1 MDDDGDAL
9 RKSTIREIINELFE
23 TEIKPILLK
32 IYQDDREML
41 KESDKRISR
50 TNEIIDKLTDACKS
64 VENAYTS
71 HVGSLQSS
79 RDASQKANT
88 ELIKTCERLSKR
100 LERTDDVN
108 RKRIMELN
116 DRIAALLDERKEAK
130 AQYEELQKS
139 YLRIAEAGSF
149 KQSGN
154 VMEMNVN
161 NPKKI

>member
-9 RKSTIREIINELFE
+9 RKSTIREIIKEIFE

-50 TNEIIDKLTDACKS
+50 TNEIIDKLADACKS

-71 HVGSLQSS
+71 HVSSLQSS

-100 LERTDDVN
+100 LERTDDTN

-130 AQYEELQKS
+130 AQYDELQKS
-139 YLRIAEAGSF
+139 YLRIAEAGSV

-154 VMEMNVN
+154 VMEMNV
-161 NPKKI
+161 KQ

>member
-9 RKSTIREIINELFE
+9 RKSTIRETIKEIFE
-23 TEIKPILLK
+23 TEIKPVLLK

-41 KESDKRISR
+41 KESDKRINR
-50 TNEIIDKLTDACKS
+50 TNEIIDKLADACKS

-71 HVGSLQSS
+71 HVSSLQSS
-79 RDASQKANT
+79 RDASQKANA

-100 LERTDDVN
+100 LERTDDTN

-116 DRIAALLDERKEAK
+116 GRIAALLDERKESK

-139 YLRIAEAGSF
+139 YLRIAEAGSV

-154 VMEMNVN
+154 VMEMNV
-161 NPKKI
+161 KQ

>member
-9 RKSTIREIINELFE
+9 RKSTIRETIKEIFE
-23 TEIKPILLK
+23 TEIKPVLLK

-41 KESDKRISR
+41 KESDKRINR
-50 TNEIIDKLTDACKS
+50 TNEIIDKLADACKS

-71 HVGSLQSS
+71 HVSSLQSS

-100 LERTDDVN
+100 LERTDDTN

-116 DRIAALLDERKEAK
+116 GRIAALLDERKESK

-139 YLRIAEAGSF
+139 YLRIAEAGSV

-154 VMEMNVN
+154 TMEMNVN
-161 NPKKI
+161 SK

>member
-9 RKSTIREIINELFE
+9 CKSALREIINELFE

-71 HVGSLQSS
+71 HVSSLQSS

-100 LERTDDVN
+100 LERMDDVN
-108 RKRIMELN
+108 RKRIMALN
-116 DRIAALLDERKEAK
+116 DRIAALMDERKEAND
-130 AQYEELQKS
+130 QYKELQKS

>member
-9 RKSTIREIINELFE
+9 RKSTVREIIKDLFE

-71 HVGSLQSS
+71 HVSSLQSS

-116 DRIAALLDERKEAK
+116 GRIAALLDERKEAK

-161 NPKKI
+161 NPK

>member
-1 MDDDGDAL
+1 MDDDGDDL
-9 RKSTIREIINELFE
+9 QKSTIKETIKEIFE

-50 TNEIIDKLTDACKS
+50 TNEIIDKLADACKS

-71 HVGSLQSS
+71 HVNSLQSS

-100 LERTDDVN
+100 LERTDDTN

-116 DRIAALLDERKEAK
+116 GRIAALLDERKEAK
-130 AQYEELQKS
+130 AQYDELQKS
-139 YLRIAEAGSF
+139 YLRIAEAGSV

-154 VMEMNVN
+154 TMEMNVN
-161 NPKKI
+161 SK

>member
-1 MDDDGDAL
+1 MDDDSYDDL
-9 RKSTIREIINELFE
+9 KKLIKDTIREIFE
-23 TEIKPILLK
+23 TDVKPVLLK

-50 TNEIIDKLTDACKS
+50 TNEIIDKLADACKS

-100 LERTDDVN
+100 LERTDDTN

-116 DRIAALLDERKEAK
+116 GRIAALLDERKETK

-139 YLRIAEAGSF
+139 YLRIAEAGSV

-154 VMEMNVN
+154 TMEMNVN
-161 NPKKI
+161 SK

>member
-9 RKSTIREIINELFE
+9 CKSTIREIINDLFE

-32 IYQDDREML
+32 VYQDDREML
-41 KESDKRISR
+41 KESERIINR
-50 TNEIIDKLTDACKS
+50 TNEIIDKLADACKS
-64 VENAYTS
+64 VEKAYTS

-79 RDASQKANT
+79 RDISQKANVQ
-88 ELIKTCERLSKR
+88 LVKTCERLSLR
-100 LERTDDVN
+100 LEKIDDAN
-108 RKRIMELN
+108 RKKMKEQNNRIL
-116 DRIAALLDERKEAK
+116 ALQKERKESK
-130 AQYEELQKS
+130 EQYKELQKS
-139 YLRIAEAGSF
+139 YLRIAEAGSV

>member
-9 RKSTIREIINELFE
+9 RESTIRETIKEIFE

-50 TNEIIDKLTDACKS
+50 TNEIIDKLADACKS

-71 HVGSLQSS
+71 HVSSLQSS

-100 LERTDDVN
+100 LERTDDTN

-139 YLRIAEAGSF
+139 YLRIAEAGSV

-154 VMEMNVN
+154 VMEMNV
-161 NPKKI
+161 KQ

>member
-9 RKSTIREIINELFE
+9 RKSTIRETIKEIFE

-71 HVGSLQSS
+71 HVSSLQSS

-100 LERTDDVN
+100 LERTDDTN

-116 DRIAALLDERKEAK
+116 GRIAALLDERKEAK
-130 AQYEELQKS
+130 AQYDELQKS
-139 YLRIAEAGSF
+139 YLRIAEAGSV

-154 VMEMNVN
+154 TMEMNVN
-161 NPKKI
+161 SK

>member
-9 RKSTIREIINELFE
+9 RKSTIRETIKEIFE

-50 TNEIIDKLTDACKS
+50 TNEIIDKLADACKS

-71 HVGSLQSS
+71 HVSSLQSS

-100 LERTDDVN
+100 LERTDDTN

-116 DRIAALLDERKEAK
+116 GRIAALLDERKESK

-139 YLRIAEAGSF
+139 YLRIAEAGSV

-154 VMEMNVN
+154 VMEMNV
-161 NPKKI
+161 KQ

>member
-1 MDDDGDAL
+1 MDDDSDAL
-9 RKSTIREIINELFE
+9 QKSTIKETIKEIFE

-50 TNEIIDKLTDACKS
+50 TNEIVDKLADACKS

-71 HVGSLQSS
+71 HVSSLQSS

-100 LERTDDVN
+100 LERTDDTN

-139 YLRIAEAGSF
+139 YLRIAEAGSV

-154 VMEMNVN
+154 VMEMNV
-161 NPKKI
+161 KQ

>member
-1 MDDDGDAL
+1 MDDDSYDDL
-9 RKSTIREIINELFE
+9 KKLIKDTIREIFE
-23 TEIKPILLK
+23 TDVKPVLLK

-116 DRIAALLDERKEAK
+116 GRIAALLDERKEAK

-139 YLRIAEAGSF
+139 YLRIAEAGSV

-154 VMEMNVN
+154 VMEMNV
-161 NPKKI
+161 KQ

>member
-9 RKSTIREIINELFE
+9 RKSTIRETIKEIFE

-32 IYQDDREML
+32 VYQDDREML

-50 TNEIIDKLTDACKS
+50 TNEIIDKLADACKS

-71 HVGSLQSS
+71 HVSSLQSS

-100 LERTDDVN
+100 LERTDDTN

-130 AQYEELQKS
+130 VQYEELQKS
-139 YLRIAEAGSF
+139 YLRIAEAGSV

-154 VMEMNVN
+154 TMEMNVN
-161 NPKKI
+161 SK

>member
-9 RKSTIREIINELFE
+9 RKSTIRETIKEIFE

-50 TNEIIDKLTDACKS
+50 TNDIVDKLADACKS

-71 HVGSLQSS
+71 HVSSLQSS

-100 LERTDDVN
+100 LERTDDTN

-139 YLRIAEAGSF
+139 YLRIAEAGSV

-154 VMEMNVN
+154 TMEMNVN
-161 NPKKI
+161 SK

>member
-9 RKSTIREIINELFE
+9 RKSTIRETIKEIFE

-50 TNEIIDKLTDACKS
+50 TNEIVDKLADACKS

-71 HVGSLQSS
+71 HVSSLQSS

-100 LERTDDVN
+100 LERTDDTN

-130 AQYEELQKS
+130 VQYEELQKS
-139 YLRIAEAGSF
+139 YLRIAEAGSV

-154 VMEMNVN
+154 VMEMNV
-161 NPKKI
+161 KQ

>member
-1 MDDDGDAL
+1 MDDDSYDGLKKLIKD
-9 RKSTIREIINELFE
+9 TIKEIFE
-23 TEIKPILLK
+23 TDVKPVLMK

-50 TNEIIDKLTDACKS
+50 TNEIIDKLADACKS

-71 HVGSLQSS
+71 HVSSLQSS

-100 LERTDDVN
+100 LERTDDTN

-116 DRIAALLDERKEAK
+116 GRIASLLDERKEAK

-139 YLRIAEAGSF
+139 YLRIAEAGSV

-154 VMEMNVN
+154 VMEMNV
-161 NPKKI
+161 KQ

>member
-1 MDDDGDAL
+1 MDDDSYDGLKKLIED
-9 RKSTIREIINELFE
+9 TIKEIFE
-23 TEIKPILLK
+23 TDVKPVLMK

-50 TNEIIDKLTDACKS
+50 TNEIIDKLADACKS

-100 LERTDDVN
+100 LERTDDTN
-108 RKRIMELN
+108 RKRIMEQN
-116 DRIAALLDERKEAK
+116 GRIAALLDERKETK

-139 YLRIAEAGSF
+139 YLRIAEAGSV

-154 VMEMNVN
+154 TMEMNVN
-161 NPKKI
+161 SK

>member
-1 MDDDGDAL
+1 MDDDGDDL
-9 RKSTIREIINELFE
+9 QKSTIKETIKEIFE

-50 TNEIIDKLTDACKS
+50 TNEIIDKLADACKS

-71 HVGSLQSS
+71 HVSSLQSS

-100 LERTDDVN
+100 LERTDDTN

-116 DRIAALLDERKEAK
+116 GRIAALLDERKEAK
-130 AQYEELQKS
+130 AQYDELQKS
-139 YLRIAEAGSF
+139 YLRIAEAGSV

-154 VMEMNVN
+154 VM
-161 NPKKI
+161 

>member
-9 RKSTIREIINELFE
+9 RKSTVREIIKDLFE

-71 HVGSLQSS
+71 HVSSLQSS
-79 RDASQKANT
+79 RDDSQKANT

-116 DRIAALLDERKEAK
+116 GRIAALLDERKEAK

>member
-1 MDDDGDAL
+1 MDDDSDAL
-9 RKSTIREIINELFE
+9 QKSTIKETIKEIFE

-50 TNEIIDKLTDACKS
+50 TNEIIDKLADACKS

-71 HVGSLQSS
+71 HVSSLQSS

-100 LERTDDVN
+100 LERTDDTN

-116 DRIAALLDERKEAK
+116 NRIAALLDECKEAK
-130 AQYEELQKS
+130 DQYKELQKS
-139 YLRIAEAGSF
+139 YLRIAEAGSV

-154 VMEMNVN
+154 TMEMNVN
-161 NPKKI
+161 SK

>member
-9 RKSTIREIINELFE
+9 RKSTIREIIKEIFE

-50 TNEIIDKLTDACKS
+50 TNEIIDKLADACKS

-71 HVGSLQSS
+71 HVSSLQSS

-100 LERTDDVN
+100 LERTDDTN

-116 DRIAALLDERKEAK
+116 GRIASLLDERKEAK

-139 YLRIAEAGSF
+139 YLRIAEAGSV

-154 VMEMNVN
+154 VMEMNV
-161 NPKKI
+161 KQ

>member
-9 RKSTIREIINELFE
+9 RKSTVREIIKDLFE

-71 HVGSLQSS
+71 HVSSLQSS

>member
-1 MDDDGDAL
+1 MDDDSDAL
-9 RKSTIREIINELFE
+9 QKSTIKETIKEIFE

-32 IYQDDREML
+32 IYQGDREML

-50 TNEIIDKLTDACKS
+50 TNEIIDKLADACKS

-71 HVGSLQSS
+71 HVSSLQSS

-100 LERTDDVN
+100 LERTDDTN
-108 RKRIMELN
+108 RKRIMDLN
-116 DRIAALLDERKEAK
+116 GRIAALLDERKEAK
-130 AQYEELQKS
+130 AQYDELQKS
-139 YLRIAEAGSF
+139 YLRIAEAGSV

-154 VMEMNVN
+154 TMEMNVN
-161 NPKKI
+161 SK

>member
-116 DRIAALLDERKEAK
+116 DRIAALLDERQEAK

>member
-9 RKSTIREIINELFE
+9 RKSTIRETIKEIFE

-50 TNEIIDKLTDACKS
+50 TNEIIDKLADACKS

-71 HVGSLQSS
+71 HVSSLQSS

-100 LERTDDVN
+100 LERTDDTN

-116 DRIAALLDERKEAK
+116 GRIASLLDERKESK
-130 AQYEELQKS
+130 AQYDELQKS
-139 YLRIAEAGSF
+139 YLRIAEAGSV

-154 VMEMNVN
+154 TMEMNVN
-161 NPKKI
+161 SK

>member
-1 MDDDGDAL
+1 MDDDSYDDL
-9 RKSTIREIINELFE
+9 KKLIKDTIREIFE
-23 TEIKPILLK
+23 TDVKPVLLK

-64 VENAYTS
+64 VEKAYTS

-116 DRIAALLDERKEAK
+116 GRIAALLDERKEAK

-139 YLRIAEAGSF
+139 YLRIAKAGSF

>member
-9 RKSTIREIINELFE
+9 RKSTIRETIKEIFE

-50 TNEIIDKLTDACKS
+50 TNEIIDKLADACKS

-71 HVGSLQSS
+71 HVSSLQSS

-100 LERTDDVN
+100 LERTDDTN

-116 DRIAALLDERKEAK
+116 GRIVALLDERKEAK
-130 AQYEELQKS
+130 AQYDELQKS
-139 YLRIAEAGSF
+139 YLRIAEAGSV

-161 NPKKI
+161 SK